1 MPLNFHSIR
10 KYLAARAARLS
21 ISMKLS
27 IAFAAVLLLG
37 VCGLGVFTHHRA
49 REQAIRGKLATLTL
63 LSERLAGQVDAYLS
77 STRNLAWHLA
87 LTQDVVQFLAATPSQ
102 RARAPLDPWLDLQAQ
117 GHRSVAPEDASGGTS
132 SPSAIFVLGP
142 DGICLASS
150 NAAFLG
156 EDFGFRPYFQEAKAG
171 RANTSDW
178 FIGTVTRTPKLFS
191 AAPVVQ
197 GARFL
202 GVLVAQYDLRE
213 VTEVI
218 QTFGQSGRTTVLI
231 NHLGISLAHNRP
243 EFVYHTLEPIPPAV
257 QEELTLNR
265 QFLGRSFPLDP
276 LSTEFRDSFHQVL
289 QDGQP
294 RTVRYRFGEHP
305 KWSALSRVKGQ
316 SWVVSVSE
324 PESVILLPTRTVW
337 RDTLLVGFLSSAAA
351 FLLALGL
358 VRLLLRPLRALAS
371 AINDFGHGTWTARA
385 PLQTHR
391 ELDQLASTFN
401 AMADTLQEHR
411 ENLEG
416 LVRQR
421 TQDLEQAIADMKQ
434 LRGMIPICSYC
445 KKIRDDGGSWWQL
458 ESYIQSH
465 SEAEFSHG
473 ICPDCRTRHFP
484 KPGS

>member
-10 KYLAARAARLS
+10 MHLAARTARFS

-37 VCGLGVFTHHRA
+37 VLGLGIFTNHRA
-49 REQAIRGKLATLTL
+49 REQAIRGELATLTL

-77 STRNLAWHLA
+77 STRNLARHLA
-87 LTQDVVQFLAATPSQ
+87 LTQDVTGFLAATRVQ
-102 RARAPLDPWLDLQAQ
+102 QARAPLDPWLILQAQ
-117 GHRSVAPEDASGGTS
+117 GPTPGAPPGITG
-132 SPSAIFVLGP
+132 PSALFVLGP

-150 NAAFLG
+150 NPAFIG
-156 EDFGFRPYFQEAKAG
+156 ENYGFRPYFQEAKAG
-171 RANTSDW
+171 RANSSDW
-178 FIGTVTRTPKLFS
+178 FIGAVTRAPKLFS
-191 AAPVVQ
+191 AAPVSQ

-202 GVLVAQYDLRE
+202 GVLVAQYDVRE
-213 VTEVI
+213 LEDAI
-218 QTFGQSGRTTVLI
+218 QTFGQAGRTAVLI
-231 NHLGISLAHNRP
+231 NHLGISLAHNHP
-243 EFVYHTLEPIPPAV
+243 EFVYHALEPIPPAV
-257 QEELTLNR
+257 LEELAQSR
-265 QFLGRSFPLDP
+265 QFLGRAFPLDP
-276 LSTEFRDSFHQVL
+276 LSVEFRDTFHQVL
-289 QDGQP
+289 QDGLP
-294 RTVRYRFGEHP
+294 RTVRYHFGEHP

-316 SWVVSVSE
+316 AWVVSVSE
-324 PESVILLPTRTVW
+324 PESAILLPTRTVW

-358 VRLLLRPLRALAS
+358 VRLLLRPLRTLAS
-371 AINDFGHGTWTARA
+371 AITEFGQGTWTARA

-391 ELDQLASTFN
+391 ELDQLARTFN
-401 AMADTLQEHR
+401 TMADTIQEHR

-421 TQDLEQAIADMKQ
+421 TQDLEQAIAAMKQ
-434 LRGMIPICSYC
+434 LHGMIPICSYC

-484 KPGS
+484 KAGG